1 MKMLRPFFL
10 PPGSSFGVWSHS
22 PSPIP
27 CLARRLPGGVGDRA
41 PCGAAKWAQLLI
53 YPPRLE
59 RSGLLAGGE
68 LGLGTWVFLKFLK
81 SLGTSAVSWLGVPA
95 ANKVVDLMDSLSL
108 MFCDDAEWGGDIPW
122 SPSAPPEFLS
132 GLQAE
137 GWPSGFLGNKSARGE
152 RGRKAGHF
160 RHSAKTLGSSQGY
173 K

>member
-1 MKMLRPFFL
+1 MGLRHRT
-10 PPGSSFGVWSHS
+10 SFPTLVLEIRARFGEVGIMRKHSERCTSH
-22 PSPIP
+22 
-27 CLARRLPGGVGDRA
+27 
-41 PCGAAKWAQLLI
+41 
-53 YPPRLE
+53 
-59 RSGLLAGGE
+59 AGGE